1 MKSLKVIK
9 TISIIIVPL
18 GLILFYKQLI
28 IPYNNLENAVVNAVA
43 ALIGM
48 IPEGLILL
56 TSTVLAVSIIR
67 LAKYKV
73 LVQELY
79 CIEMLARAD
88 ILC

>member
-1 MKSLKVIK
+1 
-9 TISIIIVPL
+9 
-18 GLILFYKQLI
+18 
-28 IPYNNLENAVVNAVA
+28 
-43 ALIGM
+43 M

-88 ILC
+88 ILCLDKTGTIRMVI